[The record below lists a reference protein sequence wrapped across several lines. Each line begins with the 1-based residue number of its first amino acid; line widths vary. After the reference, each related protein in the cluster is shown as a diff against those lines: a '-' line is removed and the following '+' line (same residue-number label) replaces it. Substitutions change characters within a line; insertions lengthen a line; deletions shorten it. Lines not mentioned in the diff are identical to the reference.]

1 METKITYNM
10 KPKTEA
16 ELMALLDSEGEFTAE
31 KEAALVEVIQR
42 ATKAKRT
49 DVLAAL
55 IERVKKIAGP
65 SKITLARL
73 FQLLLTSVGQAD
85 DSERAIELQVSNQVL
100 EWATKEKKEFLKTK
114 LVVRVAEIYFIRG
127 ESRKAKDMIERV
139 IGEAQAV
146 DDKALLIEGELLEA
160 KILAT
165 WEDWPKAKA
174 ALSSCRANCNKIYVA
189 PQIQAEIE
197 SVSGQI
203 HLAERDYT
211 IASSYFIESL
221 EGFHQQGES
230 AKAARSFRHLLITKI
245 LMDKTGE
252 AEQLVGGKHGEIY
265 SRFDDTSCALLDILQ
280 ATKEK
285 SLVNLSKSLQQKE
298 TALKKDTVIYGQLE
312 ALYGQLLEKNILKL
326 LLPYSQIELDRL
338 TKKLQVNAE
347 VVERKLCEMILDQK
361 LKGSID
367 QDKGVLIILPDEPRG
382 EVFESSLTIIK
393 NLDAAVDVL
402 FERSKKLEA

>member
-10 KPKTEA
+10 KPKTDA
-16 ELMALLDSEGEFTAE
+16 ELNALVDSEGEFTAE
-31 KEAALVEVIQR
+31 SEAALVELIQR
-42 ATKAKRT
+42 GTKAKKM
-49 DVLAAL
+49 DLLAVL

-73 FQLLLTSVGQAD
+73 FQLFLTSVGQAD
-85 DSERAIELQVSNQVL
+85 DTERGIDLQVSNQVL
-100 EWATKEKKEFLKTK
+100 EWATREKKEFLKTK
-114 LVVRVAEIYFIRG
+114 LVVRVAEIYFVRG
-127 ESRKAKDMIERV
+127 ESRKAKEMIERV
-139 IGEAQAV
+139 IGEAQAI
-146 DDKALLIEGELLEA
+146 DDKALLIESELLEA

-174 ALSSCRANCNKIYVA
+174 ALSSCRANCNKVYVA

-221 EGFHQQGES
+221 EGFHQHGES
-230 AKAARSFRHLLITKI
+230 AKAARTFRYLLITKI
-245 LMDKTGE
+245 LMDKIGE
-252 AEQLVGGKHGEIY
+252 AEQLVDGKHGEIY
-265 SRFDDTSCALLDILQ
+265 SRFDDTSCALLDILK
-280 ATKEK
+280 ATKAK
-285 SLVNLSKSLQQKE
+285 SLVELSN
-298 TALKKDTVIYGQLE
+298 ALKKEEKALKRDQVVFGQLE

-326 LLPYSQIELDRL
+326 LLPYSRVELERL
-338 TKKLQVNAE
+338 TSKLQVSAD
-347 VVERKLCEMILDQK
+347 VVEQKLCEMILDQK

-367 QDKGVLIILPDEPRG
+367 QERGVLIILADEPKS
-382 EVFESSLTIIK
+382 EVFESSLEIIK